1 MSAKSRTACGLN
13 IFFPAMW
20 LRVWMKQKSSS
31 WGSQWVVGGV
41 GFPWVV
47 LMVGV
52 GFVLFLVLAFWSWIV
67 GLVVVVLDFPPLFL
81 GVCVYYMFLGMS
93 RCVRVGSVWTL
104 LALLIVLISVPA
116 S

>member
-1 MSAKSRTACGLN
+1 
-13 IFFPAMW
+13 
-20 LRVWMKQKSSS
+20 MKQKPSS

-41 GFPWVV
+41 GFPWVE

-67 GLVVVVLDFPPLFL
+67 GLVVVVLVFPPLFL
-81 GVCVYYMFLGMS
+81 GVS
-93 RCVRVGSVWTL
+93 RCVRVGLVWTL